1 METTMHMKNLK
12 TMEGTEIN
20 DNYGVK
26 NKGTYKNGKTPRI
39 KQCVIHKIIWR
50 LLTKVHCNLT
60 SQNTN
65 GTMQSDD

>member
-39 KQCVIHKIIWR
+39 KQCVIHKII
-50 LLTKVHCNLT
+50 
-60 SQNTN
+60 
-65 GTMQSDD
+65 